1 MAQSKKS
8 AKKSGT
14 VSNFWKPDTEGDT
27 LKGKFGG
34 LLEGSWKG
42 EPVYSMRI
50 GESLVSLGAVLASYV
65 RSNPAAFK
73 PGADVA
79 ITYLGRKKRTKLFSV
94 SVGGKLLTR
103 DSDFSPKEVSVAEY
117 AKKTG
122 KG

>member
-1 MAQSKKS
+1 MAKTQSKTKS
-8 AKKSGT
+8 
-14 VSNFWKPDTEGDT
+14 VSNFWKPEKEGET
-27 LKGKFGG
+27 LRGKFGG

-42 EPVYSMRI
+42 DPVFSMRI

-65 RSNPAAFK
+65 RSNPKAFK
-73 PGADVA
+73 VGADVA

-103 DSDFSPKEVSVAEY
+103 DSDFSPAEISVDEY
-117 AKKTG
+117 AKKTA